1 MTLDIEKNSCIVCG
15 KCVKVC
21 PSDIFTQRKAGG
33 MVEIVNVDSC
43 IACGHCVAVCPT
55 DSVRHSEFPAE
66 KVHTIDYSQLPTPE
80 QMMLLSKARRSN
92 RTITS
97 KPIPAEML
105 DQILEAAH
113 CAPTATNAQTVSFM
127 LITDPLK
134 LRQVSDFT
142 IEVFNG
148 ILKIVQN
155 PIIKLILKPFLGA
168 TLYKYVPVFERL
180 KEDHA
185 AGKDPILR
193 KATAL
198 LIIHTPKS
206 NRFGCED
213 SNLAYQNASLMAEC
227 LGVSQVY
234 MGFVLTAIK
243 QKKGDFARLLGLE
256 GEVHAMMALGMPA
269 VRYPKYVDRKEIVVQ
284 KIAEK

>member
-1 MTLDIEKNSCIVCG
+1 MTLDIELTTCIECG

-21 PSDIFTQRKAGG
+21 PSNIFVQEKADKGVG
-33 MVEIVNVDSC
+33 LVNVESC
-43 IACGHCVAVCPT
+43 IVCGHCVSVCPT
-55 DSVRHSEFPAE
+55 DSVLHSEFPAE

-80 QMMLLSKARRSN
+80 QMMLLSKVRRSN
-92 RTITS
+92 RTITA
-97 KPIPAEML
+97 KAIPTEML
-105 DQILEAAH
+105 DQILEAAQR
-113 CAPTATNAQTVSFM
+113 APTATNAQTVSFT
-127 LITDPLK
+127 LITDPQK

-142 IEVFNG
+142 IGVFDS
-148 ILKIVQN
+148 ILKVVQN
-155 PIIKLILKPFLGA
+155 PAVKLILKPFLGA
-168 TLYKYVPVFERL
+168 TLYKYVSIFEQL
-180 KEDHA
+180 KADHA

-198 LIIHTPKS
+198 LAIHTPKS

-243 QKKGDFARLLGLE
+243 QKKGKFAELLGID
-256 GEVHAMMALGMPA
+256 GEIHAIMALGMPA
-269 VRYPKYVDRKEIVVQ
+269 VRYPKYVDRKEIVVR
-284 KIAEK
+284 KM

>member
-1 MTLDIEKNSCIVCG
+1 MTLDIELTTCIECG

-21 PSDIFTQRKAGG
+21 PSNIFVQEKADKGVG
-33 MVEIVNVDSC
+33 LVNVESC
-43 IACGHCVAVCPT
+43 IVCGHCVSVCPT
-55 DSVRHSEFPAE
+55 DSVLHSEFPAE

-80 QMMLLSKARRSN
+80 QMMLLSKVRRSN
-92 RTITS
+92 RTITA
-97 KPIPAEML
+97 KAIPTEML
-105 DQILEAAH
+105 DQILEAAQR
-113 CAPTATNAQTVSFM
+113 APTATNAQTVSFT
-127 LITDPLK
+127 LITDPQK

-142 IEVFNG
+142 IGVFDS
-148 ILKIVQN
+148 ILKVVQN
-155 PIIKLILKPFLGA
+155 PAVKLILKPFLGA
-168 TLYKYVPVFERL
+168 TLYKYVSIFEHL
-180 KEDHA
+180 KADHA

-198 LIIHTPKS
+198 LVIHTPKS

-243 QKKGDFARLLGLE
+243 QKKGKFAELLGID
-256 GEVHAMMALGMPA
+256 GEIHAIMALGMPA
-269 VRYPKYVDRKEIVVQ
+269 VRYPKYVDRKEIVVR
-284 KIAEK
+284 KM

>member
-1 MTLDIEKNSCIVCG
+1 MTLDIELTTCIECG

-21 PSDIFTQRKAGG
+21 PSNIFVQEKADKGVG
-33 MVEIVNVDSC
+33 LVNVESC
-43 IACGHCVAVCPT
+43 IVCGHCVSVCPT
-55 DSVRHSEFPAE
+55 DSVLHSEFPAE

-80 QMMLLSKARRSN
+80 QMMLLSKVRRSN
-92 RTITS
+92 RTITA
-97 KPIPAEML
+97 KAIPTEML
-105 DQILEAAH
+105 DQILEAAQR
-113 CAPTATNAQTVSFM
+113 APTATNAQTVSFT
-127 LITDPLK
+127 LITDPQK

-142 IEVFNG
+142 IGVFDS
-148 ILKIVQN
+148 ILKVVQN
-155 PIIKLILKPFLGA
+155 PAVKLILKPFLGA
-168 TLYKYVPVFERL
+168 TLYKYVSIFEQL
-180 KEDHA
+180 KADHA

-198 LIIHTPKS
+198 LVIHTPKS

-243 QKKGDFARLLGLE
+243 QKKGKFAELLGID
-256 GEVHAMMALGMPA
+256 GEIHAIMALGMPA
-269 VRYPKYVDRKEIVVQ
+269 VRYPKYVDRKEIVVR
-284 KIAEK
+284 KM

>member
-1 MTLDIEKNSCIVCG
+1 MTLNIEQSTCIKCG

-21 PSDIFTQRKAGG
+21 PSDVFVQNKADKIIGL
-33 MVEIVNVDSC
+33 VNVESC

-55 DSVRHSEFPAE
+55 DSVLHSEFPAE
-66 KVHTIDYSQLPTPE
+66 KVHSIDYSQLPTAE
-80 QMMLLSKARRSN
+80 QMMLLSKVRRSN

-97 KPIPAEML
+97 QPIPAEML
-105 DQILEAAH
+105 EQILEAGH
-113 CAPTATNAQTVSFM
+113 LAPTASNSQTVSFT
-127 LITDPLK
+127 LITDPQK

-142 IEVFNG
+142 IGVFDG
-148 ILKIVQN
+148 LLKKLQN
-155 PIIKLILKPFLGA
+155 PVVKLILKPFLGA

-180 KEDHA
+180 KGKHT
-185 AGKDPILR
+185 AGEDPILR

-198 LIIHTPKS
+198 IFIHTPKS

-213 SNLAYQNASLMAEC
+213 SNLAYQNASLMGEC

-243 QKKGDFARLLGLE
+243 QQKGEFADLMGIDGR
-256 GEVHAMMALGMPA
+256 VHAIMALGMPA
-269 VRYPKYVDRKEIVVQ
+269 VRYPKYVDRKEIEVQ
-284 KIAEK
+284 RM